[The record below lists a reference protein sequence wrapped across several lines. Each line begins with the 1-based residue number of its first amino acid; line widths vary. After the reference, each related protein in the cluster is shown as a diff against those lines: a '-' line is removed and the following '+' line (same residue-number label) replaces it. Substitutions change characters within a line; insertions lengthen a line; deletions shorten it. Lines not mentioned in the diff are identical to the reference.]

1 MSTPI
6 KHCAASVMHTKV
18 WNDMRARQAAAAGR
32 GSGNKVGLAHAEA
45 KRTAPFKN
53 KVEGLEHNE
62 LPPKARK
69 IHERDHEKGVF
80 MDSSNSA
87 VNIKEEAYEK
97 QNRKMRAEHK
107 KDTGKTLGER
117 QTKGKGKRRVSFAC
131 RFAGMKG
138 AMKDAKGEP
147 TRYAMAL
154 KKWGFGSREAARNFC
169 NKNKEK

>member
-18 WNDMRARQAAAAGR
+18 WNDMRARQAEVAGR
-32 GSGNKVGLAHAEA
+32 GSGNNVGIKHAEA
-45 KRTAPFKN
+45 KRTAPF
-53 KVEGLEHNE
+53 
-62 LPPKARK
+62 
-69 IHERDHEKGVF
+69 D
-80 MDSSNSA
+80 
-87 VNIKEEAYEK
+87 IKEEAYEK

-138 AMKDAKGEP
+138 AMKD
-147 TRYAMAL
+147 L
-154 KKWGFGSREAARNFC
+154 SLIHI
-169 NKNKEK
+169 

>member
-6 KHCAASVMHTKV
+6 KHCAASVMHTRV
-18 WNDMRARQAAAAGR
+18 WNDMRARQAAVAGR
-32 GSGNKVGLAHAEA
+32 GSGNKVGIKHAEA
-45 KRTAPFKN
+45 KRKAPFKN
-53 KVEGLEHNE
+53 KIEGLEHSE

-69 IHERDHEKGVF
+69 IHERDHERGVF
-80 MDSSNSA
+80 L
-87 VNIKEEAYEK
+87 IKEEAYEK